1 MAAEQ
6 GEHGRTMSKVFA
18 WLAVP
23 RPITLLIILAIC
35 GGCGQLL
42 WFYVD
47 DIKVMAWLSGMAA
60 PFCVACATTVW
71 VMRDK
76 LDEAL
81 DVNSMNS
88 HQYQK
93 LMELSKK
100 QRFRSIKLSACT
112 MIAASLASSPAV
124 SEQLAGFVYQWSVIL
139 AFCAVGFSMYAYM
152 FAEQWDRQIQDKK
165 RNDLLALKKLQ
176 EMDELSQSLESSAT
190 KIDHKT
196 TGWNEG
202 PELHLS

>member
-23 RPITLLIILAIC
+23 RPITLLIMLAIC

-42 WFYVD
+42 WLYVD

-71 VMRDK
+71 VMRNK
-76 LDEAL
+76 LDESL
-81 DVNSMNS
+81 DVSSMNS
-88 HQYQK
+88 QQYQK
-93 LMELSKK
+93 LMALSKQ
-100 QRFRSIKLSACT
+100 QRSRSIKLSACT
-112 MIAASLASSPAV
+112 MIAASVASSPAV

-139 AFCAVGFSMYAYM
+139 AFCAVGFSVYAYM
-152 FAEQWDRQIQDKK
+152 FAEQWDRQIQEKK
-165 RNDLLALKKLQ
+165 RNDLLAFKKRQ
-176 EMDELSQSLESSAT
+176 EMDELSQSLESPAT
-190 KIDHKT
+190 GIHDKN
-196 TGWNEG
+196 TGWSEG